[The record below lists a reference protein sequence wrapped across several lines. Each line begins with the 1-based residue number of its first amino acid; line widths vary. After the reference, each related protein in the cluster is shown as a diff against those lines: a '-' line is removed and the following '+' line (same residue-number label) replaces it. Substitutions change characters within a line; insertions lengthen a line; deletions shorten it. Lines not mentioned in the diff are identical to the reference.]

1 MKVRDIRSSKGIL
14 SLTDGKVYE
23 CLGVEYGFLRM
34 IDDEGYSYWEKE
46 PDEKEGYLYPP
57 AGVLINEDGSRTGR
71 VEIVEDDAQGT
82 LHQLFQN
89 NSESINT
96 AGKKGER
103 RAAKSAGPAC
113 FLYQLMK
120 NIDAN
125 PSKNITAE
133 RFA

>member
-1 MKVRDIRSSKGIL
+1 
-14 SLTDGKVYE
+14 
-23 CLGVEYGFLRM
+23 M
-34 IDDEGYSYWEKE
+34 IDDEGYGYWEKE

-57 AGVLINEDGSRTGR
+57 AGVLVNEDGSRTGR
-71 VEIVEDDAQGT
+71 FEIVEDDAQDT
-82 LHQLFQN
+82 PHQLFQN

-96 AGKKGER
+96 TGKKGER

-113 FLYQLMK
+113 FLFQLMK

>member
-1 MKVRDIRSSKGIL
+1 MKVRDIGPSKGIL
-14 SLTDGKVYE
+14 SPTDGKVYE
-23 CLGVEYGFLRM
+23 CLGVEYGFLRV

-46 PDEKEGYLYPP
+46 PGEKEGYLYPP
-57 AGVLINEDGSRTGR
+57 AGVLVNEDGSRTGR
-71 VEIVEDDAQGT
+71 FEIVEDDAQGT

-103 RAAKSAGPAC
+103 YAAKSAGPAC